1 MPPNLLWIFCEDLS
15 PWFSAY
21 GDTTVPTPVL
31 DQLARDGVVFRNC
44 HSPAPVCSPAR
55 SGIITGCW
63 PSSIGVHQHVSS
75 RTWCGMPPIN
85 LPEPVRPLPALLR
98 EVGYFT
104 YNLGKDDY
112 NFAYRREELYAGP
125 YEVLEFY
132 GPQHVGHRMHHYP
145 RDWAFWRERA
155 PGQPFFGQVT
165 LWAGKNPRRVA
176 PPTDPASIRLER
188 CYPDTPTFRTQRAA
202 HYDQIRTTDAE
213 VGEILAALQADGL
226 LASTWIVF
234 MSDHG
239 YDMLR
244 AKQFC
249 YDGGSHVPLI
259 IRPPDGSGAPF
270 ARGSVREDM
279 TSSLDVTATT
289 LALLGQSIPNWMQS
303 RDLFS
308 HSYHRDYV
316 VSGRDRCDGTIDF
329 TRAVRTQRYRYVRNY
344 LPERPLMQPQYRSK
358 SPCYQEY
365 RQLWRAGKLKPEAA
379 YFAGDTRL
387 PEELYDHATDPDEV
401 HNLALDPQHAEAL
414 AQHRAMLAEWQQEIG
429 DRGGEPEPVEQ
440 YRWLIQKWGPEQCW
454 APEYDAVRAFQIE
467 S

>member
-1 MPPNLLWIFCEDLS
+1 MPDNLLWIFCEDLS

-21 GDTTVPTPVL
+21 GDPTVPTPVL
-31 DQLARDGVVFRNC
+31 DQLARDGVVFRHC

-63 PSSIGVHQHVSS
+63 PSSIGAHQHVSS
-75 RTWCGMPPIN
+75 RTWVGMPPIH

-98 EVGYFT
+98 EAGYFT

-112 NFAYRREELYAGP
+112 NFVYRREDLYAGP
-125 YEVLEFY
+125 YEALEFY

-145 RDWAFWRERA
+145 RDWAFWRQRA

-165 LWAGKNPRRVA
+165 LWAGKTPRLVA

-188 CYPDTPTFRTQRAA
+188 CYPDTPTFRAQRAR

-213 VGEILAALQADGL
+213 VGEIIEALRADGL

-249 YDGGSHVPLI
+249 YDGGTHVPLL
-259 IRPPDGSGAPF
+259 IRPPDGAGAPF

-289 LALLGQSIPNWMQS
+289 LGLLGQPIPDWMQS
-303 RDLFS
+303 RDLFGPT
-308 HSYHRDYV
+308 YRRDYV
-316 VSGRDRCDGTIDF
+316 VSGRDRCDGSIDL
-329 TRAVRTQRYRYVRNY
+329 TRSVRTRRYRYVRNF
-344 LPERPLMQPQYRSK
+344 LPDRPLMQPQYRSE
-358 SPCYQEY
+358 SPCFLEY
-365 RQLWRAGKLKPEAA
+365 RQLWREGKLAPEAA
-379 YFAGDTRL
+379 YFAGDDRL
-387 PEELYDHATDPDEV
+387 PEELYDHATDPDEAR
-401 HNLALDPQHAEAL
+401 NLAADPAHAEAL
-414 AQHRAMLAEWQQEIG
+414 GQHRAMLAEWQQEIG
-429 DRGGEPEPVEQ
+429 DRGGQPEPIEQ

-454 APEYDAVRAFQIE
+454 GPEYDAAR